1 MNNNLGNHLHTLENR
16 FSYRTYYTVH
26 MNMYRLLI
34 KVLVE
39 SFHFGSQTMRLTEE
53 SNMHKSLN
61 NKTKQD
67 FDKSVESFK
76 KTIGTSL
83 DYLYRNNVLDIA
95 NRF

>member
-1 MNNNLGNHLHTLENR
+1 
-16 FSYRTYYTVH
+16 
-26 MNMYRLLI
+26 
-34 KVLVE
+34 
-39 SFHFGSQTMRLTEE
+39 MRLTEE

-83 DYLYRNNVLDIA
+83 DCLYRTTNFWKLHLVLIDYCM
-95 NRF
+95 

>member
-1 MNNNLGNHLHTLENR
+1 
-16 FSYRTYYTVH
+16 
-26 MNMYRLLI
+26 
-34 KVLVE
+34 
-39 SFHFGSQTMRLTEE
+39 MRLTEE

-83 DYLYRNNVLDIA
+83 DCQ
-95 NRF
+95 